1 MFIKLLKKIF
11 ISFECEYFEHAM
23 SSLMEKSGHLL
34 RYDALATEK
43 NMMICLFLLHIIQIM
58 LNN

>member
-1 MFIKLLKKIF
+1 
-11 ISFECEYFEHAM
+11 M

-43 NMMICLFLLHIIQIM
+43 NMMICLFLLRIIQIM